1 MARTS
6 KPSLAKTHP
15 KIAAEALGWNP
26 FQKNWS
32 SRAQVR
38 WQCPEGH
45 HYSESIVERVKNGK
59 GCSYCIIESSRKT
72 VIEGRRIKKL
82 QKEEDLEEQHW
93 TKLYP
98 KIAKQADGWDP
109 KVVSFD
115 SRYPRVWKCKRKH
128 HFQATVFMACQQS
141 GIGLCFKCKIW
152 WPKEIKLRVLADQLS
167 LDHVEVIQLA
177 KKHISTKLHGG
188 SKLDPSLADKIIDIL
203 FDETGEPRAG
213 KRFKSQTLIVS
224 QGNHAQ
230 SETFNWSIY
239 EPCSSCGA
247 MIHPQHA
254 HECWHS

>member
-1 MARTS
+1 MAKTT

-26 FQKNWS
+26 FQKSWS

-59 GCSYCIIESSRKT
+59 GCGDCAIESSR
-72 VIEGRRIKKL
+72 INKL
-82 QKEEDLEEQHW
+82 QKKKVLKGRHW
-93 TKLYP
+93 TNSDP

-109 KVVSFD
+109 TKIKSD
-115 SRYPRVWKCKRKH
+115 SLLVKNWKCKRKH

-177 KKHISTKLHGG
+177 KKHISTKLYGG